1 MKTAFVFAGAH
12 KTATTALQQACGD
25 HARELLELGL
35 LFPCS
40 ATGYNN
46 IHINHTYLV
55 RECFGLV
62 ASRRRRAAR
71 GAAAQCREDLLAA
84 WEQMIHSGSNLL
96 IVGEGICLLEV
107 PELQELRLSL
117 ESAGYRVK
125 PFFSVRSP
133 DGYLRSVV
141 QQRVKG
147 QSLML
152 APDYIPKLRL
162 LGQLQKILATWP
174 DTALMTF
181 EQACASPDGPVGF
194 YLRKLFPSI
203 PSDLVKAMGATRSN
217 PSGSDQAVRLASHI
231 QTLHPR
237 SSVPKQ
243 IRARRA
249 FILALF
255 RRLAGEP
262 FRLLPTDLDASSA
275 LEQVINQ
282 TNQINAILA
291 DRVEGFTP
299 YTPTISYGEAPAA
312 WTPEVFESLETL
324 RHLCPDEWIE
334 ALNSYISTKHSLES
348 CSPVSSLTPQVDE
361 ALLG

>member
-25 HARELLELGL
+25 HARELLELGM
-35 LFPCS
+35 LFPC
-40 ATGYNN
+40 AVTGYKEV
-46 IHINHTYLV
+46 HINHTYLV
-55 RECFGLV
+55 RECFGLE

-71 GAAAQCREDLLAA
+71 GVAAHCSDDLRAL
-84 WEQMIHSGSNLL
+84 WEQMIRSGRNLL

-107 PELQELRLSL
+107 SELQELRSSL

-147 QSLML
+147 QSLQL

-174 DTALMTF
+174 DTSLMTF
-181 EQACASPDGPVGF
+181 EQACRSEDGPVGF

-203 PSDLVKAMGATRSN
+203 PSALVKAMGATRSN

-243 IRARRA
+243 LRARRK

-262 FRLLPTDLDASSA
+262 FRLLPTDLEASST
-275 LEQVINQ
+275 LDQVVNQ
-282 TNQINAILA
+282 TIQINSILA
-291 DRVEGFTP
+291 ERVEGFTP
-299 YTPTISYGEAPAA
+299 YTPAISYGKEPAA
-312 WTPEVFESLETL
+312 WTPEVFESLEAL

-334 ALNSYISTKHSLES
+334 TLDGYISAKRSLES
-348 CSPVSSLTPQVDE
+348 CGL
-361 ALLG
+361 A